1 MIKNGVALTSQFIP
15 LNLKALSQISGTTIT
30 GMAVTMVW
38 TFLVGV
44 MLNFEVTVGQILL
57 KARDKAQQ
65 ARKNLQNKLNHNLGV
80 ALTILS

>member
-15 LNLKALSQISGTTIT
+15 LNLKALSQINGTTIT

-65 ARKNLQNKLNHNLGV
+65 ARKNLQHKLNHNLGV

>member
-15 LNLKALSQISGTTIT
+15 LNLKALSQINGTTIT

>member
-15 LNLKALSQISGTTIT
+15 LNLKALSQINGTTIT

-57 KARDKAQQ
+57 KTPYKAQQ